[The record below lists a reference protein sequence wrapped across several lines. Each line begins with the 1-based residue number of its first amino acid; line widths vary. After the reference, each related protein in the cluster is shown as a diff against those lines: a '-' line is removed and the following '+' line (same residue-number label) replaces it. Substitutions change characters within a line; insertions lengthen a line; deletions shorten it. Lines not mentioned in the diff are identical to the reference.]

1 VDEPILYEQPLNET
15 ARTCLRL
22 ESLFAQAK
30 FHLNKNTYW
39 HDNAAIASLI
49 DLTAVL
55 ERPDF
60 KTKLTQILMHY
71 KETVAQHANDPS
83 LNQEKLESL
92 IRDLLENID
101 YLQTTPGKLTQEIDK
116 VEFLSTVRLRSTK
129 IGGMCNFELPIYNYW
144 LHQPE
149 EQRQQ
154 DLQCWFA
161 TFKSIERAVTLL
173 ISLIRRSGQFTTVI
187 ATKGYYEQSLDPQI
201 NYQMIRI
208 RTLGNAIAFPDVSV
222 GRHRLSVHFF
232 ELNVEERPL
241 QYKENF
247 SFEIACCR

>member
-1 VDEPILYEQPLNET
+1 MDPSILYEQPLNET

-22 ESLFAQAK
+22 ESLFAQTK
-30 FHLNKNTYW
+30 FHLSKNNYW
-39 HDNAAIASLI
+39 HDSAAIASLI

-55 ERPDF
+55 ERLDF
-60 KTKLTQILMHY
+60 KTKLTQTLMHY
-71 KETVAQHANDPS
+71 KETVNQHVNDPS
-83 LNQEKLESL
+83 LDQEKLESL
-92 IRDLLENID
+92 ARDLLENID
-101 YLQTTPGKLTQEIDK
+101 YLQTTPGKLTQGIDK
-116 VEFLSTVRLRSTK
+116 VEFLAAVRLRSTK
-129 IGGMCNFELPIYNYW
+129 TGGMCNFELPLYNYW

-149 EQRQQ
+149 ERRQK
-154 DLQCWFA
+154 DLETWFA

-173 ISLIRRSGQFTTVI
+173 ISLIRRSGQFTTVT

-208 RTLGNAIAFPDVSV
+208 RTTGDAIAFPDISV

-232 ELNVEERPL
+232 EINIAERPL

-247 SFEIACCR
+247 SFEITSCR